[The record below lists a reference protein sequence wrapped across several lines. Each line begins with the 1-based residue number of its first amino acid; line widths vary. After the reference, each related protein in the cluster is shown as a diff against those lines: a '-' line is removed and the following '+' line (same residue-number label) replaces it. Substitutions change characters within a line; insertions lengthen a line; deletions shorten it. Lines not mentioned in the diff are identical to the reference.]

1 MWPDVEAT
9 VRGYL
14 ATTVTGRV
22 VTILPAQL
30 ETALPVTRI
39 LRGPGVD
46 DGITDSPLLDVETFA
61 GSRGDMWALAE
72 ETRQALHELAGKAYG
87 GVLVDS
93 VTTASGP
100 SFVDY
105 GNPRV
110 HRAVASYRLALR
122 QTSAA

>member
-14 ATTVTGRV
+14 AATVTGRV

-30 ETALPVTRI
+30 EDSLPVTRI
-39 LRGPGVD
+39 LRGPGGD
-46 DGITDSPLLDVETFA
+46 DGITDSPLVDVETFA
-61 GSRGDMWALAE
+61 ASRAAMWELAE
-72 ETRQALHELAGKAYG
+72 QTRQALHGLAGKAYG

-93 VTTASGP
+93 VQTASGP
-100 SFVDY
+100 TWVDY
-105 GNPRV
+105 GNVRV